1 MQLALSWAV
10 DEQRLDSYKWFWKF
24 TYRFI
29 FIAVGVNQSRLL
41 SLCYSVSIALAAALA
56 FLGIRSALSTL
67 LLLRHTNVTSRA

>member
-1 MQLALSWAV
+1 MQQALSWAV

-29 FIAVGVNQSRLL
+29 FIAVGVNQSGLL

-56 FLGIRSALSTL
+56 FLGIRSALTTL